1 MIFFKS
7 KTLFIKVLTF
17 CFLIV
22 FVQSVFSQQADTSKV
37 KTPIYVGGAVNLT
50 NNGISLLPSFSLGK
64 PAAMFDLVIGRK
76 KLSFEPQFRFALEG
90 KPWNFLFWWR
100 YKLLRT
106 SKWAVNIGAHP
117 AISFKER
124 TYIING
130 EPTNVMI
137 SQRVLAGEFS
147 PNYNVAKNISL
158 GLYYLYAHGFE
169 LDATKN
175 IHFLALR
182 SNFSNI
188 PLSNQFYV
196 RLAPQVYYLKI
207 DNNDGVY
214 VNANITLAKRN
225 SPITIA
231 SILSKTIKTDITGKD
246 FVWNISLNYAFGKT
260 YNGK

>member
-17 CFLIV
+17 CFLIA

-37 KTPIYVGGAVNLT
+37 KAPIYVGGAVNLT

-64 PAAMFDLVIGRK
+64 PAVMFDLVVGRK

-130 EPTNVMI
+130 EPKNVMI

-147 PNYNVAKNISL
+147 PNYTVAKNINL

-169 LDATKN
+169 FDATKD

-188 PLSNQFYV
+188 PLSNQLYV
-196 RLAPQVYYLKI
+196 RFVPQVYYLKM
-207 DNNDGVY
+207 DSKDGFY
-214 VNANITLAKRN
+214 ANANIILAKKN
-225 SPITIA
+225 SPIAIS
-231 SILSKTIKTDITGKD
+231 SILSKTIQTNITGND
-246 FVWNISLNYAFGKT
+246 FVWNLSLNYTFGK
-260 YNGK
+260 N